1 MKRWLLLLL
10 LACYDSLAFA
20 QDEGGCW
27 YPRTPKPGH
36 KCTSVITKQNLQ
48 ALCQTFFSFKTFPKL
63 RWFIVQLRTAFPYR
77 TRQTLELPCRA
88 HAARLLR
95 SWCWVSADMLCCA
108 WNYLFHDLFWQEMKK
123 LLLFHSS
130 FFCSRTSTAQLLTSR
145 TLVAVLM
152 VGRAQAWGAS
162 ARTLNAWCWPWLCY
176 LWEGAFS
183 RVVLWKVSWY
193 VDVQWRVTLSQVNR
207 AGRTARDT
215 AYALL

>member
-1 MKRWLLLLL
+1 MYQRDYQ
-10 LACYDSLAFA
+10 A
-20 QDEGGCW
+20 
-27 YPRTPKPGH
+27 KPAGPL
-36 KCTSVITKQNLQ
+36 SN
-48 ALCQTFFSFKTFPKL
+48 FFSFKTFPKL
-63 RWFIVQLRTAFPYR
+63 RWFIVQLHTAFPYR
-77 TRQTLELPCRA
+77 TRQTRELPCRA

-108 WNYLFHDLFWQEMKK
+108 WNIYFMIYFGRKWR
-123 LLLFHSS
+123 S
-130 FFCSRTSTAQLLTSR
+130 FFYFTLVFCSRTSTARLLTSIR

-215 AYALL
+215 AHALLWMRCSDKCAFNQAHFAM